1 MDKKE
6 FFTMLGDW
14 QGIKLEPAR
23 AERMTQPG
31 GVYEL
36 ISGMRNG
43 LFNLDM
49 GSDHFVACHLRT

>member
-1 MDKKE
+1 
-6 FFTMLGDW
+6 MLGDW

-23 AERMTQPG
+23 AERMAQPG
-31 GVYEL
+31 GVFEL

-49 GSDHFVACHLRT
+49 GSDHFAACHLRT